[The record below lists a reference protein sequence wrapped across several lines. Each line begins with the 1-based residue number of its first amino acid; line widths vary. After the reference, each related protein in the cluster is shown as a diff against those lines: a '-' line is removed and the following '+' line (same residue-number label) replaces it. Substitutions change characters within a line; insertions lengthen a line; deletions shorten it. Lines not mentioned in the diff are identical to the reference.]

1 MTNDKWQESHFTF
14 DGSRDQRDLLFET
27 AIEAAR
33 LLGKAKDRYRDDPA
47 FRAAQLPHRSDE
59 ELARLEGCIG
69 WTTWADLMDTVLDN
83 SADFPVEHKSLLR
96 ELVEYLKERKL
107 LHKGG

>member
-1 MTNDKWQESHFTF
+1 M
-14 DGSRDQRDLLFET
+14 L
-27 AIEAAR
+27 
-33 LLGKAKDRYRDDPA
+33 RYRDDSA

-59 ELARLEGCIG
+59 ELARLEGRIG

-83 SADFPVEHKSLLR
+83 SADFLAEHKGLLR